1 MIFEVAKTHS
11 RIATII
17 ISFDAGSRVESNSDH
32 NLGIS
37 HMLEHS
43 LFKGT
48 ADMSAMEIQKRIAFL
63 GGSSNAFTSHES
75 VAYYVS
81 VPYENLEPC
90 VEILSDMVFNPI
102 FPEDE
107 ILREIEVVKE
117 EELSRKENVSS
128 FIWESFSKEFFG
140 EHYLGT
146 PVIGFQE
153 TIDKFSREE
162 LVRFHEKYCKRS
174 NAIISLCCNLTKK
187 DSKSLLR
194 KYFGRANG
202 KIKKLHKFSAP
213 TYKRSNSVE
222 LTRENVEQTHVW
234 MGMPSVENS
243 DERSPAIK
251 LMMTILGSGMD
262 SRLFEE
268 VREKRG
274 LVYGISSSSTSW
286 QTGGFSLVQFSTR
299 DSNVSEAKEVVFA
312 ELEKIKNN
320 LVSDEELQRAKNK
333 LRASFYA
340 AVEDSYNIAY
350 WQIKRRLFGIPSI
363 DDYMS
368 SIEAATPDDIRNASN
383 VVFDTSKLLEV
394 TCRKK

>member
-17 ISFDAGSRVESNSDH
+17 ISFDAGSRVELKSDH

-48 ADMSAMEIQKRIAFL
+48 AKMSAMDIQRKIAFL

-75 VAYYVS
+75 VAYYVT

-117 EELSRKENVSS
+117 EELSRKDDTSS
-128 FIWESFSKEFFG
+128 FIWQEFSKEFFG
-140 EHYLGT
+140 EHYLAI
-146 PVIGFQE
+146 PVIGYQE
-153 TIDKFSREE
+153 TISRFSREE
-162 LVRFHEKYCKRS
+162 LVAFHETYCQKS

-187 DSKSLLR
+187 DSKALLS

-202 KIKKLHKFSAP
+202 KIKRLHKFSNP
-213 TYKRSNSVE
+213 IYSESRDIE
-222 LTRENVEQTHVW
+222 LTRKNLEQSHVW
-234 MGMPSVENS
+234 MGMPSVTNS
-243 DERSPAIK
+243 DENSPAIK

-274 LVYGISSSSTSW
+274 LVYGVSASSTSW
-286 QTGGFSLVQFSTR
+286 QNGAVSLVEFSTR
-299 DSNVSEAKEVVFA
+299 DSNVDEAKDVVLA
-312 ELEKIKNN
+312 ELNKIKTE
-320 LVSDEELQRAKNK
+320 LVSEEELQRAKNK
-333 LRASFYA
+333 LRASFYSA
-340 AVEDSYNIAY
+340 IEDSYNIAY
-350 WQIKRRLFGIPSI
+350 WQIKRKMFGIPTI

-368 SIEAATPDDIRNASN
+368 MIDATTSEDIMKVSN
-383 VVFDTSKLLEV
+383 MVFDTSRLLTV
-394 TCRKK
+394 TCRKE